1 MLFLLDQRNST
12 SFWFCCLFYANYDGY
27 KIRPGSSCFGIMP
40 LISYNNQGG
49 SYRKLSN
56 KSTQYDVR
64 VFNTVIRTVVAED
77 NQKKKQTNGIGWVI
91 LQ

>member
-1 MLFLLDQRNST
+1 
-12 SFWFCCLFYANYDGY
+12 
-27 KIRPGSSCFGIMP
+27 MP

-77 NQKKKQTNGIGWVI
+77 NQKKKTDKWNWLGYITIEINYLTYVKALPSRFHFLRDVLRLI
-91 LQ
+91 R